1 MKKKKLLGL
10 FLAASMVL
18 SMTACGGNGDTGSAP
33 EKEKEESGTSES
45 AEGSGEAQA
54 DRADDASAE
63 GAGEAEGNGSSDPFG
78 RYEEPLEIHFVRST
92 DDTIAV
98 S

>member
-45 AEGSGEAQA
+45 AEGHRVEKGAQGA
-54 DRADDASAE
+54 DASK
-63 GAGEAEGNGSSDPFG
+63 
-78 RYEEPLEIHFVRST
+78 
-92 DDTIAV
+92 
-98 S
+98 